1 MPVQLDVWRIDEGI
15 PKKVA
20 FDAVSDESKLES
32 VLEKG
37 TEMLGLDLLVVGR
50 QVPTAF
56 GKIIDLLCI
65 DSEGDL
71 HIIELKRDKTPRDIV
86 GQVLDYASW
95 VRGLGYDDVVDMFSG
110 HSPLVRF
117 EEAFDERFGV
127 GVPEAINENHHM
139 VIVAGELD
147 MSTERIVG
155 YLSDEYG
162 VTINAILFRHFTEGG
177 HEYLA
182 RTWLVDPAV
191 AATTQSKGGGR
202 MAKEPWNGQDFYVS
216 FGEGEWR
223 SWEDAIR
230 YGFVSGGGGKWYS
243 QTLKQLFVGARVF
256 VNIPQTGYVG
266 VGVVTAE
273 AVPARDFVVDI
284 DGYPKPIFETPHEAP
299 GMANFADDDEKCE
312 WMVGVD
318 WIRTVRRDK
327 AVWEKGMY
335 ANQNTVTKLR
345 NSFTIERLTKAFDLD
360 S

>member
-1 MPVQLDVWRIDEGI
+1 
-15 PKKVA
+15 
-20 FDAVSDESKLES
+20 
-32 VLEKG
+32 
-37 TEMLGLDLLVVGR
+37 MLGMDLLVVGR

-56 GKIIDLLCI
+56 GKVIDLLCI

-71 HIIELKRDKTPRDIV
+71 HLIELKRDKTDREIV

-95 VRGLGYDDVVDMFSG
+95 VRGLGYDDVVDIFSA
-110 HSPLVRF
+110 HSSVVRF

-127 GVPEAINENHHM
+127 TVPEAINENHHM

-155 YLSDEYG
+155 YLSEEYG
-162 VTINAILFRHFTEGG
+162 VTINAILFRHFNEGG

-182 RTWLVDPAV
+182 RTWLVDPAI
-191 AATTQSKGGGR
+191 AATTQSKSGGR
-202 MAKEPWNGQDFYVS
+202 KVKEPWNGQDFYVS

-223 SWEDAIR
+223 LWEDAVR
-230 YGFVSGGGGKWYS
+230 YGFVSGGGKKWYS
-243 QTLKQLFVGARVF
+243 QTLKQLSLGARVF

-266 VGVVTAE
+266 VGVVKTE
-273 AVPARDFVVDI
+273 AVPARDFVVEV
-284 DGYPKPIFETPHEAP
+284 DGYSKPILEAPHEAI
-299 GMANFADDDEKCE
+299 GMANFLDDDEKCE

-318 WIRTVRRDK
+318 WIRTVPQSK

>member
-1 MPVQLDVWRIDEGI
+1 
-15 PKKVA
+15 
-20 FDAVSDESKLES
+20 
-32 VLEKG
+32 
-37 TEMLGLDLLVVGR
+37 
-50 QVPTAF
+50 
-56 GKIIDLLCI
+56 
-65 DSEGDL
+65 
-71 HIIELKRDKTPRDIV
+71 
-86 GQVLDYASW
+86 
-95 VRGLGYDDVVDMFSG
+95 
-110 HSPLVRF
+110 
-117 EEAFDERFGV
+117 
-127 GVPEAINENHHM
+127 
-139 VIVAGELD
+139 

-155 YLSDEYG
+155 YLSEEYG
-162 VTINAILFRHFTEGG
+162 VTINAILFRHFTESG

-191 AATTQSKGGGR
+191 AATTHSKGGGR
-202 MAKEPWNGQDFYVS
+202 KAKEPWNGQDFYVS

-273 AVPARDFVVDI
+273 SVPARDFVVEV
-284 DGYPKPIFETPHEAP
+284 DGHTKPILEAP
-299 GMANFADDDEKCE
+299 HAAAGMANFADDDEKCE

-318 WIRTVRRDK
+318 WIRTVPRDK
-327 AVWEKGMY
+327 AVWEKGMF

-345 NSFTIERLTKAFDLD
+345 NSFTIERLTKVFDLD